1 MVMTPIFKS
10 PETPEPSEEILEAK
24 KLSEEKP
31 EEKPEGNFP
40 QEFDNIVMNYIMGT
54 VDFASD
60 VVTAPF
66 RLAQG
71 AYEKITDEEF
81 LKTIDYLL
89 KQGIIII

>member
-40 QEFDNIVMNYIMGT
+40 QEFDNIVMNYI
-54 VDFASD
+54 SI
-60 VVTAPF
+60 
-66 RLAQG
+66 L
-71 AYEKITDEEF
+71 I
-81 LKTIDYLL
+81 
-89 KQGIIII
+89 